1 MLSYLSY
8 LLALRLSSYI
18 QARLNDR
25 RRRRRRAIKHV
36 SARPISKP
44 VSSFT
49 ACRTRRLNK
58 KKMNVTWSKYY
69 QQRTFVCDG
78 VFLYSTRRVV
88 LANKR
93 NQAEK
98 NKRNQAENNHFNHKI
113 AARIISSTIS
123 SKIAEIRKKRM
134 DHLCNFLRFEVAA
147 RNIRSTIS
155 SKVAEIR
162 KKRMDHL
169 CNFLRFKIA
178 AKQIRSTIAS
188 KAAETRKK
196 RMQHIC
202 SDLRFKIA
210 AKHIRATIASKAT
223 VTTTSKVMNSTTSNL
238 KRVQFAQDN
247 QVHEIMHFSEYTA
260 QERGGSWYS
269 QQDFRRMRRDRE
281 DENWEN
287 MIAQMKK
294 RKVDAIAVF
303 QDDRGAF
310 KKRKVQ
316 TADADEEVMAVCLP
330 PPCPVWFDTHPA
342 SAAAQSSQEV
352 IVPDDSSE
360 PGHVLEKPVGRAI
373 DLFSPRAEDDVP
385 QSVPCHIYV
394 DRFTVVAMMITPAIA
409 SKSAIQIQVQD
420 FANDDSLTYSVD
432 ESDVDDNDSLLGMSS
447 DDDDDIEMGEDKVVV
462 VEAAADEE
470 QEDEVQEEEVQ
481 EQEEKCKRASS
492 PVRRSERIRHRGLG
506 STFTGSGRRY
516 SKRLAGKK

>member
-1 MLSYLSY
+1 MVNRKVRDRVAPFFKNRLATTHHQEKWSGADLPAKSSGLPSFGMLHGPELVSCAIVLTFMLSYLSY

-18 QARLNDR
+18 QVRLNDR
-25 RRRRRRAIKHV
+25 RRHCQAIV

-58 KKMNVTWSKYY
+58 KEMNVSWSKYY
-69 QQRTFVCDG
+69 QQRSFVCDG
-78 VFLYSTRRVV
+78 VFRYSTRRVV

-93 NQAEK
+93 NQAQK
-98 NKRNQAENNHFNHKI
+98 NKRNQAQDNRFNQKI

-134 DHLCNFLRFEVAA
+134 DHLCKELRFKVAA
-147 RNIRSTIS
+147 KNICSTIL

-162 KKRMDHL
+162 KKRMDYL
-169 CNFLRFKIA
+169 CNDLRFKIA

-210 AKHIRATIASKAT
+210 AKHIRATIALKAT
-223 VTTTSKVMNSTTSNL
+223 ITTASKVINSTTSNL

-260 QERGGSWYS
+260 QEWGGSWYS
-269 QQDFRRMRRDRE
+269 QQDFRRMRRDWE
-281 DENWEN
+281 DENWEK

-310 KKRKVQ
+310 KKRKIQ
-316 TADADEEVMAVCLP
+316 TADEEVTVVCLP
-330 PPCPVWFDTHPA
+330 PPCPVWIDTHPA
-342 SAAAQSSQEV
+342 SAAAHSSQEV
-352 IVPDDSSE
+352 IVPDDSIDDE
-360 PGHVLEKPVGRAI
+360 DVMFDINVGEEA
-373 DLFSPRAEDDVP
+373 DV
-385 QSVPCHIYV
+385 
-394 DRFTVVAMMITPAIA
+394 
-409 SKSAIQIQVQD
+409 
-420 FANDDSLTYSVD
+420 
-432 ESDVDDNDSLLGMSS
+432 
-447 DDDDDIEMGEDKVVV
+447 
-462 VEAAADEE
+462 EE
-470 QEDEVQEEEVQ
+470 QEEQEVEEEV
-481 EQEEKCKRASS
+481 EEEMPKRATS
-492 PVRRSERIRHRGLG
+492 PPLRRSQRIRERGLG
-506 STFTGSGRRY
+506 SGFTGSGRRY
-516 SKRLAGKK
+516 SKRLAKKE